1 MMEHEEDGDVAI
13 NLSKNQAPR
22 SADTPNGNAEPEDGE
37 PQGSKAHGIK
47 RSRATNN
54 HHGEKPGIGND
65 SNIPPLLMMNS
76 QLLAQHQL
84 QQLLQQPSP
93 TQLQQLLQQQQSIF
107 LQQQQQQHQQHQQLK
122 QLESVI
128 PHIQEQI
135 NLNIMQQSQILHQLN
150 GLNNGL
156 PGLGSSDKKA
166 NRQQLQLQ
174 LQQLAL
180 QQHQLMQQLQLS
192 NRQYM
197 INLQP
202 FMLPQGLNANDVWKE
217 GSGDESGSTVNGM
230 MHGGSPGAGR
240 PLVNGTAPQHEIYS
254 VSPVSTASSSSS
266 QRSLPPTP
274 KDERGCSSPPSH
286 ALYGHGVC
294 KWPGCE
300 AVCDD
305 YQSFKKHLNLEHQLD
320 DRSTAQARVQMQVV
334 SQLELQLSKEK
345 ERLQAMMQHLH
356 MKPYSSSS
364 TNGNGNSNS
373 NNHRSSPSKSEN
385 NVISNMKSGAPTS
398 PQMAL
403 VPVVSSSPPALSAVM
418 TTMSNAGPL
427 MATVPQRLGPP
438 PPLHPPNPNNM
449 GHVRRR
455 LSDKSCPPLSALGE
469 ADHNWS
475 SKSVYDPTPSNPR
488 QSLFLDVP
496 SLPDSPIRRR
506 VVERANLDIT
516 EEIQRNREF
525 YRNADVRP
533 PFTYASLIRQAII
546 EAPEKQLTLNEIYNW
561 FQNTF
566 CYFRRNAATWKGKF
580 RNSSFK
586 NAVRHN
592 LSLHKCFM
600 RVENVKGAVWTVDE
614 LEFYKR
620 RPQRLQERMSGSL
633 QLPAQGLAPQG
644 IPLMHGQGR
653 MGSPPLR
660 QSPGLYGDSLN
671 ASLQAAL
678 AESNLSFLNSA
689 MAGSGA
695 VPHTPTSTPTPA
707 ATPDCVTSQSHG
719 TSALSEAERYVV
731 EMITHGMNNSAV
743 NGSNIHIKQEPMSD
757 EPGHMCPPD
766 MQHRIDEDDRHSD
779 VNSDHHDVHDED
791 QEEDMEEA
799 EDLSLSSSI
808 NSEPQATTC
817 P

>member
-1 MMEHEEDGDVAI
+1 MMDHEEDGDVAI

-22 SADTPNGNAEPEDGE
+22 SADTPNGNAEPENGE
-37 PQGSKAHGIK
+37 PQGSKALVIK
-47 RSRATNN
+47 RSRSAN
-54 HHGEKPGIGND
+54 HTDKSGGNE

-202 FMLPQGLNANDVWKE
+202 FMLPQGLNANDMWKE
-217 GSGDESGSTVNGM
+217 GSGDEGGASLNGM
-230 MHGGSPGAGR
+230 MHGGSSGGR
-240 PLVNGTAPQHEIYS
+240 PLMNGAAAQHESYS

-274 KDERGCSSPPSH
+274 KEEQRGCSSPPTH

-305 YQSFKKHLNLEHQLD
+305 YQAFKKHLNLEHQLD

-356 MKPYSSSS
+356 MKPY
-364 TNGNGNSNS
+364 TNNGTANNSNGS
-373 NNHRSSPSKSEN
+373 NHNHRNSPSKTEN
-385 NVISNMKSGAPTS
+385 NIMSNMKSGPPTS

-403 VPVVSSSPPALSAVM
+403 VPAVSSSPPALSAVM

-427 MATVPQRLGPP
+427 MAAVPQRLGPP
-438 PPLHPPNPNNM
+438 PPLHPPNPNTM
-449 GHVRRR
+449 GPARRR
-455 LSDKSCPPLSALGE
+455 LSDKSCPPLS
-469 ADHNWS
+469 
-475 SKSVYDPTPSNPR
+475 V
-488 QSLFLDVP
+488 LDVP

-620 RPQRLQERMSGSL
+620 RPQRLQERMSGL
-633 QLPAQGLAPQG
+633 QMPAQGLVPQG
-644 IPLMHGQGR
+644 VPLMHGQGR

-678 AESNLSFLNSA
+678 AESNLSFLNSSVG
-689 MAGSGA
+689 GSGA
-695 VPHTPTSTPTPA
+695 GPNTPTSTPTPA
-707 ATPDCVTSQSHG
+707 ATPDCVTSQSCG

-731 EMITHGMNNSAV
+731 EMITHGMNNSSM
-743 NGSNIHIKQEPMSD
+743 NGSNIHIKQEPLSD
-757 EPGHMCPPD
+757 ETGHMCPPEI
-766 MQHRIDEDDRHSD
+766 QHPREEEDRHSEA
-779 VNSDHHDVHDED
+779 NSDPQGMHDE

>member
-1 MMEHEEDGDVAI
+1 MMDHEEDGDVAI
-13 NLSKNQAPR
+13 NLSTNQAPR

-37 PQGSKAHGIK
+37 PQGSKAQGGK
-47 RSRATNN
+47 RSRPAN
-54 HHGEKPGIGND
+54 HSDKPGSNE

-202 FMLPQGLNANDVWKE
+202 FMLPQGLNANDVWKD
-217 GSGDESGSTVNGM
+217 GSGEESGTPLNGM
-230 MHGGSPGAGR
+230 MHGGSPGGR
-240 PLVNGTAPQHEIYS
+240 PVVNGGAPQHENYS

-274 KDERGCSSPPSH
+274 KEDQRGCVSPPSH

-300 AVCDD
+300 TVCDD
-305 YQSFKKHLNLEHQLD
+305 FQAFKKHLNLEHQLD

-356 MKPYSSSS
+356 MKPYSSS
-364 TNGNGNSNS
+364 TNNNVSS
-373 NNHRSSPSKSEN
+373 NNHRSSPSKMEN
-385 NVISNMKSGAPTS
+385 NLASSLKSGPPSS

-403 VPVVSSSPPALSAVM
+403 VPAVSSSPPALSAVM

-438 PPLHPPNPNNM
+438 PPLHPPNPNAI
-449 GHVRRR
+449 GPVRRR
-455 LSDKSCPPLSALGE
+455 LSDKGCPPLSGL
-469 ADHNWS
+469 NSWS
-475 SKSVYDPTPSNPR
+475 TFRGSDGHTGR
-488 QSLFLDVP
+488 
-496 SLPDSPIRRR
+496 
-506 VVERANLDIT
+506 
-516 EEIQRNREF
+516 
-525 YRNADVRP
+525 
-533 PFTYASLIRQAII
+533 SLI
-546 EAPEKQLTLNEIYNW
+546 
-561 FQNTF
+561 
-566 CYFRRNAATWKGKF
+566 
-580 RNSSFK
+580 
-586 NAVRHN
+586 
-592 LSLHKCFM
+592 
-600 RVENVKGAVWTVDE
+600 
-614 LEFYKR
+614 
-620 RPQRLQERMSGSL
+620 
-633 QLPAQGLAPQG
+633 
-644 IPLMHGQGR
+644 
-653 MGSPPLR
+653 
-660 QSPGLYGDSLN
+660 
-671 ASLQAAL
+671 
-678 AESNLSFLNSA
+678 
-689 MAGSGA
+689 
-695 VPHTPTSTPTPA
+695 
-707 ATPDCVTSQSHG
+707 
-719 TSALSEAERYVV
+719 
-731 EMITHGMNNSAV
+731 
-743 NGSNIHIKQEPMSD
+743 
-757 EPGHMCPPD
+757 
-766 MQHRIDEDDRHSD
+766 
-779 VNSDHHDVHDED
+779 D
-791 QEEDMEEA
+791 QF
-799 EDLSLSSSI
+799 
-808 NSEPQATTC
+808 
-817 P
+817 

>member
-1 MMEHEEDGDVAI
+1 MCA
-13 NLSKNQAPR
+13 KF
-22 SADTPNGNAEPEDGE
+22 
-37 PQGSKAHGIK
+37 QGSKAQIVK
-47 RSRATNN
+47 RSRAAN
-54 HHGEKPGIGND
+54 HSDKSGGNE

-202 FMLPQGLNANDVWKE
+202 FMLPQGLNANEMWKE
-217 GSGDESGSTVNGM
+217 GGSGDEGGASLNGM
-230 MHGGSPGAGR
+230 MHGGSSGGR
-240 PLVNGTAPQHEIYS
+240 PLMNGAAAQHESYS

-266 QRSLPPTP
+266 QRSLPLTP
-274 KDERGCSSPPSH
+274 KEEPRGCSSPPTH

-300 AVCDD
+300 TVCDD
-305 YQSFKKHLNLEHQLD
+305 FQAFKKHLNLEHQLD

-356 MKPYSSSS
+356 MKPY
-364 TNGNGNSNS
+364 TNNGPASNS
-373 NNHRSSPSKSEN
+373 NGSNHNHRSSPSKTEN
-385 NVISNMKSGAPTS
+385 NVMSNVKSGPPTS

-403 VPVVSSSPPALSAVM
+403 VPAVSSSPPALSAVM

-427 MATVPQRLGPP
+427 MAAVPQRLGPP
-438 PPLHPPNPNNM
+438 PPLHPPNPNAL
-449 GHVRRR
+449 GPARRR
-455 LSDKSCPPLSALGE
+455 LSDKSCPPLS
-469 ADHNWS
+469 
-475 SKSVYDPTPSNPR
+475 V
-488 QSLFLDVP
+488 LDVP

-633 QLPAQGLAPQG
+633 QLPAQGLVPQG
-644 IPLMHGQGR
+644 VPLMHGQGR

-678 AESNLSFLNSA
+678 AESNLSFLNSSV
-689 MAGSGA
+689 GSSGA
-695 VPHTPTSTPTPA
+695 GPNTPTSTPTPA
-707 ATPDCVTSQSHG
+707 ATPDCVTSQSCG
-719 TSALSEAERYVV
+719 PSALSEAERYVV
-731 EMITHGMNNSAV
+731 EMITHGMNNSAI

-757 EPGHMCPPD
+757 EPGHMCPPE
-766 MQHRIDEDDRHSD
+766 MQHPREEDDHHSE
-779 VNSDHHDVHDED
+779 VNSDPQGMHDE

>member
-1 MMEHEEDGDVAI
+1 MMDHEEDGEVAI
-13 NLSKNQAPR
+13 NLSTNQAPR

-37 PQGSKAHGIK
+37 PQGSKAQGAK
-47 RSRATNN
+47 RSRPPS
-54 HHGEKPGIGND
+54 EKPSNE

-107 LQQQQQQHQQHQQLK
+107 LQQQQQQHQQQQQLK

-156 PGLGSSDKKA
+156 GSTDKKA
-166 NRQQLQLQ
+166 SRQQLQLQ

-202 FMLPQGLNANDVWKE
+202 FMMPQGLGSNEAWKDGPQDEGNAPL
-217 GSGDESGSTVNGM
+217 NGLL
-230 MHGGSPGAGR
+230 GSPGR
-240 PLVNGTAPQHEIYS
+240 PMANGGPPPQQHS
-254 VSPVSTASSSSS
+254 VSPVSSSSSS

-274 KDERGCSSPPSH
+274 KEEQRGCSSPSSH
-286 ALYGHGVC
+286 PLYGHGVC

-300 AVCDD
+300 TVCDD
-305 YQSFKKHLNLEHQLD
+305 LHAFKKHLHHEHQLD

-356 MKPYSSSS
+356 MKPYNVSPHNNTSNNSSSN
-364 TNGNGNSNS
+364 TNGNNNGINSS
-373 NNHRSSPSKSEN
+373 HRSSSPKTEN
-385 NVISNMKSGAPTS
+385 NLGPMLKSGPPTS
-398 PQMAL
+398 PQQHQL
-403 VPVVSSSPPALSAVM
+403 PSSPPALVM
-418 TTMSNAGPL
+418 SGPL
-427 MATVPQRLGPP
+427 MAPQRLV
-438 PPLHPPNPNNM
+438 PPLQPPNANAIGP
-449 GHVRRR
+449 VRRR
-455 LSDKSCPPLSALGE
+455 LSDKTCSTLS
-469 ADHNWS
+469 
-475 SKSVYDPTPSNPR
+475 V
-488 QSLFLDVP
+488 LDVP

-566 CYFRRNAATWKGKF
+566 CYFRRNAATWK
-580 RNSSFK
+580 

-633 QLPAQGLAPQG
+633 QLPPQALVPQG

-653 MGSPPLR
+653 LGSPPLR

-678 AESNLSFLNSA
+678 AESNLSFLNNSVV
-689 MAGSGA
+689 GSGA
-695 VPHTPTSTPTPA
+695 VPNTPTSTPTPA
-707 ATPDCVTSQSHG
+707 ATPDCVPTQSCG
-719 TSALSEAERYVV
+719 NSALSEAERYVV
-731 EMITHGMNNSAV
+731 EMITHGMNNSV
-743 NGSNIHIKQEPMSD
+743 SNGPNIHIKQEPISD
-757 EPGHMCPPD
+757 DPGHMCAPEN
-766 MQHRIDEDDRHSD
+766 QHSMDDDDRHSD
-779 VNSDHHDVHDED
+779 DNPDHHGMDDD
-791 QEEDMEEA
+791 PEEDMEEA

-808 NSEPQATTC
+808 TSEPQAATC

>member
-1 MMEHEEDGDVAI
+1 M
-13 NLSKNQAPR
+13 QYFCPF
-22 SADTPNGNAEPEDGE
+22 
-37 PQGSKAHGIK
+37 QGSKALVLK
-47 RSRATNN
+47 AKSRSNNNNN
-54 HHGEKPGIGND
+54 HHHEK
-65 SNIPPLLMMNS
+65 SESIPPLLMMNS

-93 TQLQQLLQQQQSIF
+93 TQLQQLLQQQQSMF
-107 LQQQQQQHQQHQQLK
+107 MQQQQQHQQQQQMK
-122 QLESVI
+122 QLESMI

-135 NLNIMQQSQILHQLN
+135 NLNIVQQSQILHQLN
-150 GLNNGL
+150 GNGL
-156 PGLGSSDKKA
+156 QQEKKHSS
-166 NRQQLQLQ
+166 NSRQQLQLQ

-192 NRQYM
+192 NRHYM
-197 INLQP
+197 IGMQP
-202 FMLPQGLNANDVWKE
+202 LMMPQGMNANDPWKDNS
-217 GSGDESGSTVNGM
+217 SGDESGPTLNGAPLVHSPSSRQPHVNG
-230 MHGGSPGAGR
+230 
-240 PLVNGTAPQHEIYS
+240 HENYS
-254 VSPVSTASSSSS
+254 VVSPVSSSSSNSSS
-266 QRSLPPTP
+266 QRDEGGRNTPP
-274 KDERGCSSPPSH
+274 PPN

-305 YQSFKKHLNLEHQLD
+305 YHAFKKHLHHEHHLD

-334 SQLELQLSKEK
+334 SQLELQLNKEK

-356 MKPYSSSS
+356 MKQPP
-364 TNGNGNSNS
+364 TQANGNGTERATTNGTGSNG
-373 NNHRSSPSKSEN
+373 RERGSPQVKMEN
-385 NVISNMKSGAPTS
+385 NLSSSHKMRPSS

-403 VPVVSSSPPALSAVM
+403 VPAMSNSPPALLPSLMSAP
-418 TTMSNAGPL
+418 A
-427 MATVPQRLGPP
+427 RLGPP
-438 PPLHPPNPNNM
+438 PPLHPPHHGPPSM
-449 GHVRRR
+449 GPVRRR
-455 LSDKSCPPLSALGE
+455 LSDKSCPPLS
-469 ADHNWS
+469 
-475 SKSVYDPTPSNPR
+475 V
-488 QSLFLDVP
+488 LDVP

-566 CYFRRNAATWKGKF
+566 CYFRRNAATWK
-580 RNSSFK
+580 

-633 QLPAQGLAPQG
+633 QLPAQGLVPQG
-644 IPLMHGQGR
+644 IPLLHGQGGR
-653 MGSPPLR
+653 MGSPPMR

-678 AESNLSFLNSA
+678 AESNLSFLNSS
-689 MAGSGA
+689 MGGN

-707 ATPDCVTSQSHG
+707 ATPDCVTSSSQNCG

-731 EMITHGMNNSAV
+731 EMITHGMNNSAIEQCPTS
-743 NGSNIHIKQEPMSD
+743 NHNNEIRSETATIEQQHQGRNDRIGRIRQDRTNRGRDSGSR
-757 EPGHMCPPD
+757 G
-766 MQHRIDEDDRHSD
+766 R
-779 VNSDHHDVHDED
+779 
-791 QEEDMEEA
+791 EA